1 MKIIE
6 PISSALL
13 ITGCIYAAGISQNS
27 AFMREFG
34 INPEFSQPSID
45 KILYDGGLITF
56 EIFYDHLKWLS
67 LIAIITFTLLAATWA
82 VARYTSPGSTIGN
95 ALNHL
100 NKTYSALERIPIG
113 LLLLLYIVYLCF
125 SSYQKSQEVGVKLS
139 ETFIE
144 RCHWVVLKDKETT
157 NKACAFR
164 KDKDSIW
171 YYNIKDGDLSI
182 NSKLLTEL
190 GQITY
195 LEPQKNPTTSEPT
208 RDKNGN
214 L

>member
-1 MKIIE
+1 MKIVE

-13 ITGCIYAAGISQNS
+13 ITGCVYAAGTSQNS

-56 EIFYDHLKWLS
+56 EIFYGHLKLFF
-67 LIAIITFTLLAATWA
+67 LLYFIIAILLA
-82 VARYTSPGSTIGN
+82 VAWSVAKLTSPGSAIANIPSYFGQI
-95 ALNHL
+95 
-100 NKTYSALERIPIG
+100 KSALQYTPLG
-113 LLLLLYIVYLCF
+113 FLLLLYIIYLCF
-125 SSYQKSQEVGVKLS
+125 SSYQKSQEVGIKLS

-144 RCHWVVLKDKETT
+144 RCHWVILKDKESTT
-157 NKACAFR
+157 KACAFR

-171 YYNIKDGDLSI
+171 YYNIKDGDLNI

-190 GQITY
+190 GQVTY
-195 LEPQKNPTTSEPT
+195 LEPQKNSIASE
-208 RDKNGN
+208 
-214 L
+214 LH

>member
-1 MKIIE
+1 MKIVD

-13 ITGCIYAAGISQNS
+13 ITGCVYTAGTGQNS

-34 INPEFSQPSID
+34 INPEFSQPSVD

-56 EIFYDHLKWLS
+56 EVFYYHLQ
-67 LIAIITFTLLAATWA
+67 LIALLSFVTIIVLAAIWGA
-82 VARYTSPGSTIGN
+82 AKFLRPSSAIAN
-95 ALNHL
+95 APNHFKKIK
-100 NKTYSALERIPIG
+100 NAMPYIPLG
-113 LLLLLYIVYLCF
+113 LILLLYIVYLCF

-139 ETFIE
+139 EAFME
-144 RCHWVVLKDKETT
+144 SCHWVILKDKESTT
-157 NKACAFR
+157 KACAFR

-171 YYNIKDGDLSI
+171 YYNIKDGGLNI

-195 LEPQKNPTTSEPT
+195 MEPKKN
-208 RDKNGN
+208 
-214 L
+214 